1 MFCVSRESSAQPKK
15 ETEQWV
21 TVDQTLLTS
30 PLIVAAVDGDCALVL
45 ARTKDLAAKWRTREL
60 EHSRHSPGEPAPWVS
75 MRKWLVIV
83 ALGAFLGY
91 LLWPWLERMGL
102 GRLPGDIV
110 INRSG
115 KRVLIP
121 ITTMLLVTAVL
132 SGLFWLVRRLL

>member
-1 MFCVSRESSAQPKK
+1 
-15 ETEQWV
+15 
-21 TVDQTLLTS
+21 
-30 PLIVAAVDGDCALVL
+30 
-45 ARTKDLAAKWRTREL
+45 
-60 EHSRHSPGEPAPWVS
+60 

>member
-1 MFCVSRESSAQPKK
+1 V
-15 ETEQWV
+15 W
-21 TVDQTLLTS
+21 
-30 PLIVAAVDGDCALVL
+30 
-45 ARTKDLAAKWRTREL
+45 
-60 EHSRHSPGEPAPWVS
+60 
-75 MRKWLVIV
+75 MRNWFVIIGF
-83 ALGAFLGY
+83 GAFLGY

-121 ITTMLLVTAVL
+121 ITTMVLFTAVL